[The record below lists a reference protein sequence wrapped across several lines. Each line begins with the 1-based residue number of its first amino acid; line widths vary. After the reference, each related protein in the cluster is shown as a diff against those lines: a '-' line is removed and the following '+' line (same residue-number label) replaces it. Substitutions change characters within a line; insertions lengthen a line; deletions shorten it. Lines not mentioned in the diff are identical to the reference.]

1 MITWPWVQARS
12 SPALDLDEF
21 PALKA
26 WQARVEAREAVARAM
41 AKARDFIGVGLQG
54 QGNDA
59 AAARSV
65 LFGQRAR
72 T

>member
-1 MITWPWVQARS
+1 MEAKPKFTRPQFN
-12 SPALDLDEF
+12 E
-21 PALKA
+21 ALKA
-26 WQARVEAREAVARAM
+26 WQARVEAREAVGRAM

-54 QGNDA
+54 AGRDA

-72 T
+72 A